1 MKKTIA
7 ILLVLVIGMAGVF
20 AVDPADLFVKTTV
33 FAINEMKITNSSASP
48 TWTVNAQTGVID
60 ASSSTHDTAS
70 NAATVNTSVADAQ
83 TVGYLHTRTNNRL
96 GITVNIS
103 ASALEYSID
112 DGSGGST
119 LIDTINY
126 TVSGGTTDYDTSV
139 GGNAV
144 EYMSIDSTST
154 GLRTGDVKTVQVTL
168 EDDAEI
174 KTAGDYVGNI
184 VFNYVVIN

>member
-20 AVDPADLFVKTTV
+20 AVDDANLFVETTV
-33 FAINEMKITNSSASP
+33 FAINEMMITASDEEP
-48 TWTVNAQTGVID
+48 TWTDNLQLENIGY
-60 ASSSTHDTAS
+60 SSSVYNDAQH
-70 NAATVNTSVADAQ
+70 TSVVDTSEAGAQ

-96 GITVNIS
+96 GIKVYIS

-112 DGSGGST
+112 DGQGGST
-119 LIDTINY
+119 VIDTIDY
-126 TVSGGTTDYDTSV
+126 TVSGGTDDYNTFD

-144 EYMSIDSTST
+144 EYMSINNTST
-154 GLRTGDVKTVQVTL
+154 GLRLGDVKTVQVTL
-168 EDDAEI
+168 EDDAEK

-184 VFNYVVIN
+184 VFNYIIN

>member
-1 MKKTIA
+1 MNDMKKTIA

-33 FAINEMKITNSSASP
+33 FAINEMKITDSSTPP
-48 TWTVNAQTGVID
+48 TWTVNAQTNNID
-60 ASSSTHDTAS
+60 GSSSTHDTAS
-70 NAATVNTSVADAQ
+70 NAATVETSDAGAQ

-96 GITVNIS
+96 GI
-103 ASALEYSID
+103 
-112 DGSGGST
+112 
-119 LIDTINY
+119 TINY

-184 VFNYVVIN
+184 VFNYVIN